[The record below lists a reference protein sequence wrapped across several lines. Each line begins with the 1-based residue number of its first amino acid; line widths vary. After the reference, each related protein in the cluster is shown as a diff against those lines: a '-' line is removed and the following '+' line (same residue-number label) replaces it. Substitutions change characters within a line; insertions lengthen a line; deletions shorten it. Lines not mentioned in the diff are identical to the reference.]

1 METFH
6 LIAVFVILAVA
17 FFLFVKEWIPA
28 DLVAM
33 GAFALCISLG
43 MVGKKD
49 VEGVFQNSA
58 PITIGAM
65 FVLSAALTRTGVIDY
80 LAHFFQ
86 RLARK
91 SELRALLVLTA
102 IVIPLSACVNNTP
115 VVVVFLPIL
124 ISFARSSDI
133 KASRL
138 LIPLSFLSILGGTM
152 TLVGTS
158 TNILVAGVAHEQGMA
173 PFGIFEISPLGLIY
187 GLVGVAYL
195 LVFGRK
201 LLPHRETISSLF
213 GADDTRDFLSTAVAE
228 AGSPMIGRPLSA
240 SVLWTDRSLRIFDI
254 IRQGQRVSDT
264 PIDKTIIQ
272 EGDLLVFKAS
282 PRGVASVLESGEL
295 TFEQADGG
303 REKGKVKLIEVMVGP
318 SSRFAG
324 QTLAGLRLRRQHG
337 VVVAA
342 VHRKGANLSQK
353 FNELPLQMGDTLLVE
368 GPEENLN
375 LFIAAEDSLVILNQE
390 VERPFRKKKA
400 PLAVIAILAV
410 IILAAFEVPILSAAL
425 VGAVAVMLFGCVDS
439 REAYGSIEWPILFI
453 IYGMLGLGQA
463 MENTGAIKMVAEF
476 TAGLMEPWGPVAV
489 LAVLYL
495 LSSILTE
502 VVTNNAVAILLTPIA
517 ISIGHG
523 MGVDPRGF
531 VVAVMF
537 GASASF
543 ATPIGYQTNTYVFGA
558 GGYRF
563 SDFPKIGVPLNLLLW
578 GVAVLV
584 IPWFWPF

>member
-6 LIAVFVILAVA
+6 LIAVFAILGTA
-17 FFLFVKEWIPA
+17 FFLFVKEWLPT
-28 DLVAM
+28 DLVAL
-33 GAFALCISLG
+33 GAFALCIALG
-43 MVGKKD
+43 ILEKKD
-49 VEGVFQNSA
+49 VTDVFQNSA

-65 FVLSAALTRTGVIDY
+65 FVLSAALTRTGVIDW
-80 LAHFFQ
+80 LAHLFQ
-86 RLARK
+86 RLALK
-91 SELRALLVLTA
+91 SELRALALLAV
-102 IVIPLSACVNNTP
+102 IVVPLSACVNNTP

-124 ISFARSSDI
+124 ISFARSAEL

-138 LIPLSFLSILGGTM
+138 LMPLSFLAILGGTM

-158 TNILVAGVAHEQGMA
+158 TNILVSGVAQEQGMA
-173 PFGIFEISPLGLIY
+173 PFGVFEITPLGLIY
-187 GLVGVAYL
+187 SLVGVTYL
-195 LVFGRK
+195 FVVGRK
-201 LLPHRETISSLF
+201 LLPNRETISSMF
-213 GADDTRDFLSTAVAE
+213 GADDTRDFLSTAVAQ
-228 AGSPMIGRPLSA
+228 AGSPMIGKPLSD
-240 SVLWTDRSLRIFDI
+240 SSLWKDRSLRIFDV
-254 IRQGQRVSDT
+254 IRNGQRVVGP
-264 PIDKTIIQ
+264 PIDNMTVQ
-272 EGDLLVFKAS
+272 EGDLLVLKAS
-282 PRGVASVLESGEL
+282 PRGVAAVRESGEL
-295 TFEQADGG
+295 TFELGGDDGHQ
-303 REKGKVKLIEVMVGP
+303 GKVKLVEVMVGP
-318 SSRFAG
+318 QSDWVG
-324 QTLAGLRLRRQHG
+324 QTLVALRLRQQHG
-337 VVVAA
+337 IVVAA
-342 VHRKGANLSQK
+342 LHRRGSNLSEK
-353 FNELPLQMGDTLLVE
+353 FNQLPLQIGDTLLVE

-375 LFIAAEDSLVILNQE
+375 RFAAAEVDLIILNDE

-400 PLAVIAILAV
+400 PLAISAMLLV
-410 IILAAFEVPILSAAL
+410 IILAAFGVPILSAAL
-425 VGAVAVMLFGCVDS
+425 VGAVAVMLLGCVDS

-463 MENTGAIKMVAEF
+463 MENTGAARLIAESA
-476 TAGLMEPWGPVAV
+476 AGVLEPWGPLAV

-523 MGVDPRGF
+523 MGVDPRAF
-531 VVAVMF
+531 VVAIMF

-563 SDFPKIGVPLNLLLW
+563 SDFAKVGVPLNLLLW